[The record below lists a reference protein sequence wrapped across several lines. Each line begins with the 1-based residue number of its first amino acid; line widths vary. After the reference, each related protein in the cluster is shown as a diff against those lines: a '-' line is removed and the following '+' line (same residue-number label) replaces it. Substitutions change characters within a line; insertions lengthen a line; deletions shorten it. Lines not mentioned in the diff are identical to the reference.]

1 MGAEP
6 CYYFVPYR
14 QDVAAALDALRKRES
29 QAGRYNPAM
38 PFPSRCFPLG
48 PQSPAPVSLYGTSRP
63 GRAQVEPTMQF
74 LEDIER
80 GHAVYMLL
88 YVGDTLAEILFAGF
102 SYD

>member
-1 MGAEP
+1 
-6 CYYFVPYR
+6 
-14 QDVAAALDALRKRES
+14 
-29 QAGRYNPAM
+29 
-38 PFPSRCFPLG
+38 
-48 PQSPAPVSLYGTSRP
+48 
-63 GRAQVEPTMQF
+63 MQF